1 MKRLDF
7 KVSQNIFDDLLEFR
21 NKLPERATGQ
31 NKAGGMQSYDH
42 PAGLALL
49 GEDAGLV
56 DTVIPLKMSGGCWD
70 APNINYDDM
79 DKGFRALLNTGRRC
93 VGMAF
98 IRNPRWGSGWDAP
111 QYEAKLSQNVRYEIH
126 KLKNSFEDISKTI
139 WIVLHNE
146 NFRFFKP
153 CITDQK
159 RMNINEIK
167 VESNLKIEKEK
178 TIEFIEKKL
187 KKDKA
192 AKEAKARLKKQQ
204 ALIAKQQ
211 AEAIAK
217 ERKKKLDFTEALEK
231 DFKEK
236 IKETIDLGN
245 GFCYILN
252 HEGKY
257 ILWQTRRR

>member
-1 MKRLDF
+1 MKKLDF

-31 NKAGGMQSYDH
+31 NKTGGMQSYDH

-49 GEDAGLV
+49 GEDSGLV

-111 QYEAKLSQNVRYEIH
+111 QYEAKLSQNLRYEIH
-126 KLKNSFEDISKTI
+126 KLRNSFEDISKTI

-167 VESNLKIEKEK
+167 VESNLRIEKEK
-178 TIEFIEKKL
+178 TIDFIEKKL
-187 KKDKA
+187 KKDNAVKA
-192 AKEAKARLKKQQ
+192 AKLKAKKEAEEALKKREEETRQK
-204 ALIAKQQ
+204 ALTERQKKEQF
-211 AEAIAK
+211 EVDFK
-217 ERKKKLDFTEALEK
+217 ERK
-231 DFKEK
+231 
-236 IKETIDLGN
+236 KETIDLGN

-257 ILWQTRRR
+257 ILWQTKRR